1 MSAENKKSIGETLKN
16 ITRNSTVLSGIVLVL
31 LLVIASV
38 YSPYFLSVFNLQS
51 LMRDIAFISIVSTGQ
66 SLLLLVGE
74 LDLSVGKIA
83 TLSGIFGGL
92 LMTDAGLNPVLA
104 FIIGVLSGIILGC
117 INGLLITKLRINAM
131 VATIGMQGVYGGIT
145 MVITRG
151 QAITGISQDILF
163 IGQGT
168 LFSIPIPFI
177 IALVILAAVVFFVKK
192 THTGRYIYAIG
203 NSREAAQI
211 MGIKVDRIRLLIYCI
226 VGILSAAAGML
237 YVARLGSAQATIGT
251 NWPMNSI
258 AACVIGG
265 ILLTGG
271 VGNPIGSFFGASI
284 ICVISNIIVLFGV
297 NMYWQEAVS
306 GIVVVAA
313 IALPSVAGIIGEKRR
328 RKSISG

>member
-38 YSPYFLSVFNLQS
+38 FSPYFLSVFNLQS